1 LPLYSMNK
9 TPAVSK
15 PGAAPATPDP
25 QLQSSRAPPQPPG
38 KAVSTQPQ
46 IDQTAIATLVDR
58 FLAARKPQDAI
69 AQTDDAA
76 LRESAPATT
85 NQIQATAPA
94 SAPPSSP
101 PPSPSPPSSP
111 PVDKSESNGRRAVDF
126 VCEED
131 VKRAIAKGDKIYINA
146 KTILTPSARDLG
158 EQREV
163 FAKTG

>member
-58 FLAARKPQDAI
+58 FLAARKPQDAT
-69 AQTDDAA
+69 AQTDTAA
-76 LRESAPATT
+76 IRESAPATT
-85 NQIQATAPA
+85 NQIPATAPA
-94 SAPPSSP
+94 PAPPTSP
-101 PPSPSPPSSP
+101 PL
-111 PVDKSESNGRRAVDF
+111 DKSESNGRRAVDF

-131 VKRAIAKGDKIYINA
+131 VKRAIAQGDKIYINA